1 LLAAAVYIPEGKNRA
16 RAVLR
21 HRQAFTWRGGMEPV
35 GELTC
40 PHDRRRED
48 DLAGEQTV
56 GGGRSEQPQ
65 EGVHQWAEQLPAV
78 ATAELQLAT
87 LQDLQGDVTPQQVTL
102 WRSIRESSILGGLT
116 GRRMAERERDW
127 LRLPVVTAG
136 SEHLVMG
143 HLMRR
148 NILTY
153 KAPPGNEGYDLI
165 CIHPDPRHQ
174 PGPDEKAQ
182 IRVQVK
188 SRYATD
194 CDRGFPVRE
203 KSLDAFDYLIVAFLN
218 IGNFYGRND
227 GSSGA
232 REPEFYTLSQEF
244 IRAHH
249 DATSTWEKVKLKKL
263 QEEIEPLKNEMGFEL
278 IAEDL
283 GIPLPRKSHEP
294 TLDQLP

>member
-1 LLAAAVYIPEGKNRA
+1 
-16 RAVLR
+16 
-21 HRQAFTWRGGMEPV
+21 
-35 GELTC
+35 
-40 PHDRRRED
+40 
-48 DLAGEQTV
+48 
-56 GGGRSEQPQ
+56 
-65 EGVHQWAEQLPAV
+65 
-78 ATAELQLAT
+78 
-87 LQDLQGDVTPQQVTL
+87 
-102 WRSIRESSILGGLT
+102 
-116 GRRMAERERDW
+116 MAERERDW

-203 KSLDAFDYLIVAFLN
+203 KSLDAFDYLGTPEKEMASRP
-218 IGNFYGRND
+218 GCRQRGRGRQHRN
-227 GSSGA
+227 SA
-232 REPEFYTLSQEF
+232 KQ
-244 IRAHH
+244 
-249 DATSTWEKVKLKKL
+249 
-263 QEEIEPLKNEMGFEL
+263 
-278 IAEDL
+278 
-283 GIPLPRKSHEP
+283 
-294 TLDQLP
+294 